1 MSYANHAVN
10 LEKADDSALFGLH
23 KLLART
29 KNVPQ
34 GESKKPVVGSWMQ
47 LPGANLARMI
57 ASMGFDFVLVDA
69 EHGDIDDGEMH
80 RLVAAIGNQGCSP
93 IVRIPAPENF
103 IVKRALD
110 TGAHGLLCP
119 MMSTAAEARKFV
131 SYCRFPSPRSS
142 RPTAESIAASP
153 YSALNGVRGAGSSIA
168 PALFKQSMGDYLAT
182 ANKNIFLAVQI
193 ETEEGLE
200 NCEEIAKVD
209 GIDMLFVGPN
219 DLCSSMGLPPLN
231 HPNEPEVQAA
241 IARVLKAAHDAGKY
255 AGMFCV
261 TPEQVLQRAGQGFD
275 FMNLGADTVAVGVW
289 NGQALGAIKSIR

>member
-1 MSYANHAVN
+1 MSYANLAANVEN
-10 LEKADDSALFGLH
+10 VDEGALFGLH

-29 KNVPQ
+29 RDVPA
-34 GESKKPVVGSWMQ
+34 GEKKPVVGSWMQ

-110 TGAHGLLCP
+110 TG
-119 MMSTAAEARKFV
+119 EARKFV
-131 SYCRFPSPRSS
+131 SYCRFPSARAT
-142 RPTAESIAASP
+142 RPTGDSIAASP
-153 YSALNGVRGAGSSIA
+153 YSALNGVRGAGSPFA
-168 PALFKQSMGDYLAT
+168 PALFKQSMGDYLAN
-182 ANKNIFLAVQI
+182 ANKQIFLAVQI

-231 HPNEPEVQAA
+231 HPNEPLVQAA

-255 AGMFCV
+255 AGIFCV
-261 TPEQVLQRAGQGFD
+261 TPEQVLQRAEQGFD
-275 FMNLGADTVAVGVW
+275 FMNLGADTVAVGAW
-289 NGQALGAIKSIR
+289 NGEALNAIEKIR